1 MKMIYHKNM
10 TPEKWKKFSF
20 YEQMANIGSEVF
32 RAINWQKKNQEY
44 SRLAIERALELLD
57 LTLETTDALRP
68 RLKELARLRE
78 VLADYFY
85 FDNEYGSSDKNW
97 KNYFHAFNYA
107 ARNPAANKK

>member
-1 MKMIYHKNM
+1 MKMLYHKSM

-20 YEQMANIGSEVF
+20 CEQMANIGSEVF
-32 RAINWQKKNQEY
+32 RAMSWRKKNQEY
-44 SRLAIERALELLD
+44 SRLSLERALELLD
-57 LTLETTDALRP
+57 LTLEISGSSKP

-97 KNYFHAFNYA
+97 ENYFHVFNYA
-107 ARNPAANKK
+107 ANKIQLH